1 MFYFDSITTFISFL
15 KHAGVTNMDQMVLN
29 ATHHVSVIAKETS
42 KDWLAIVVTISIL
55 DSLPVNLVNA
65 ILMDLQTLTAISMES
80 VPVKVA
86 MLVTDVINAKVDTT

>member
-1 MFYFDSITTFISFL
+1 M
-15 KHAGVTNMDQMVLN
+15 
-29 ATHHVSVIAKETS
+29 
-42 KDWLAIVVTISIL
+42 ISIL